1 MDASAR
7 QALLI
12 VRVLKL
18 SFILAGA
25 MFIFLV
31 IRIPAQPTAAPN
43 STVELAISVV
53 ALMCVIAGFYVPSR
67 LPLLTPRSSP
77 SLLNQSASAPVKRWF
92 ARCVVSLAFFDACNL
107 LAVVLHFVGARVP
120 IVELVFAIGMLSLIF
135 WSPGTPPSGDESPVQ
150 QN

>member
-18 SFILAGA
+18 SFIVAGA

-31 IRIPAQPTAAPN
+31 IRIPAHPIAAP
-43 STVELAISVV
+43 SPTVELAITVV
-53 ALMCVIAGFYVPSR
+53 ALLCVVAGFFVPGR
-67 LPLLTPRSSP
+67 LSLPVSPSSP
-77 SLLNQSASAPVKRWF
+77 SLLGNSASAPVKGWF
-92 ARCVVSLAFFDACNL
+92 ARCVLSLAFFDACNL
-107 LAVVLHFVGARVP
+107 FAVVLHFLGARVR

-135 WSPGTPPSGDESPVQ
+135 WSPGTPPSSD
-150 QN
+150 QNLVEQN

>member
-1 MDASAR
+1 MDASTR

-18 SFILAGA
+18 SFIVAGA

-31 IRIPAQPTAAPN
+31 IRIPAQPKDAPS
-43 STVELAISVV
+43 STLELAISVV
-53 ALMCVIAGFYVPSR
+53 ALLCVVVGFFVPSR
-67 LPLLTPRSSP
+67 LSLPLAPSSP
-77 SLLNQSASAPVKRWF
+77 SLLGNSTSAPVKRWF

-107 LAVVLHFVGARVP
+107 LAVVLHFVGARIR

-135 WSPGTPPSGDESPVQ
+135 WSPGAPPGADRSLIE